1 MGITTMS
8 ELVALPQ
15 VAVLGP
21 VPSEILPIKAT
32 TTAAITKDSS
42 VAHEATALL
51 QFLTSPSAMAVFKA
65 KGFDTN

>member
-1 MGITTMS
+1 MS

-32 TTAAITKDSS
+32 TTAAITKDTS
-42 VAHEATALL
+42 VAREATALL
-51 QFLTSPSAMAVFKA
+51 QFLTSPSAMAIFKA